1 MLIRSLKI
9 SFLYN
14 KTKYIYNCTFIKM
27 SNSNNSST
35 NSSINSGSDNT
46 NTISSGNEKN
56 KLIFQ
61 DG

>member
-14 KTKYIYNCTFIKM
+14 KTKYIYNCTIIKM